1 MSILT
6 RRRLGGLALGAG
18 LLVTSRP
25 ILAQAWP
32 NRPVTVV
39 VPWPAGGSTDV
50 LARSVSRHFSER
62 FGQPF
67 VVENR
72 SGANGNIG
80 AASVARAAP
89 DGHTLMITTNGPIT
103 NNTLLFKSM
112 PFNPSTDLAPIALLA
127 ELPIVIAARSQMPYR
142 NVQELVAFAK
152 ANPDKVNCGTPPL
165 GSAAHLAIELLM
177 HRTGIRL
184 NLVPYR
190 GSAPLTNDLLAGAV
204 DMGIDLV
211 TTYLPHIE
219 AGTLRAL
226 GVTAAEAIPQLP
238 NVPPVQAQ
246 GVADYRATGWISLL
260 GPARMPADAVAKL
273 NAASNA
279 YLALDETRSLLQP
292 LGLTPLGGTQA
303 DLTRRMAT
311 EIELWRPIIA
321 AANIS
326 VD

>member
-1 MSILT
+1 MSSIT
-6 RRRLGGLALGAG
+6 RRQFGVAGLGAA
-18 LLVTSRP
+18 LVAASRP
-25 ILAQAWP
+25 ASAQAWP
-32 NRPVTVV
+32 TRPVTIV

-50 LARSVSRHFSER
+50 LARSVAQNFGAR

-67 VVENR
+67 VVDNR

-80 AASVARAAP
+80 AAAVARAAP
-89 DGHTLMITTNGPIT
+89 DGHTLMISTNGPIT
-103 NNTLLFKSM
+103 NNTLLYRSM
-112 PFNPSTDLAPIALLA
+112 PFNPTTDLTPIALLA
-127 ELPIVIAARSQMPYR
+127 ELPIVLAARSQMPYR
-142 NVQELVAFAK
+142 DVQGLIAHAK
-152 ANPDKVNCGTPPL
+152 ANPDKINCGTPPL

-177 HRTGIRL
+177 HRAGIRL

-190 GSAPLTNDLLAGAV
+190 GSAPLTNDLLGGAV

-211 TTYLPHIE
+211 TTYLPHIQ

-226 GVTAAEAIPQLP
+226 GVTATEAIPQLP

-246 GVADYRATGWISLL
+246 GVPEYRATGFISIL
-260 GPARMPADAVAKL
+260 GPANLSEEITGRL

-279 YLALDETRSLLQP
+279 YLALEETKALLPP
-292 LGLTPLGGTQA
+292 LGLTALGGSPT
-303 DLTRRMAT
+303 DLTRRMAA
-311 EIELWRPIIA
+311 EIVQWRPIIQ